1 MTESNIMMELIKE
14 RPLVF
19 FDLEATGVNILND
32 RIVEISVVKIFP
44 DGRREVKT
52 RRINPEMH
60 IPEEASA
67 IHGIYDKD
75 VANEPTFRAISKNF
89 FIYLEDCDLGG
100 YNITKFDIPMLTR
113 EFSRAGLTFTTANR
127 RIIDAYN
134 IFCRMEPRNLS
145 AAYKFFCGKDMKDAH
160 SAEADT
166 LATVEI
172 FEGEIKRYSQMARED
187 YPEDIEKWPETL
199 DEFHTFCNQRMID
212 SIDPDGRF
220 KWKNGEAVVAFGKN
234 AGTSLRR
241 IAIDNPDFLR
251 WILRSDF
258 SVEVKNIASD
268 ALKGIFPEIVSWITA
283 LWIRIINPC

>member
-1 MTESNIMMELIKE
+1 MTESNIMMKLIKE

-75 VANEPTFRAISKNF
+75 VVNEPTFRAISKNF

-268 ALKGIFPEIVSWITA
+268 ALKGIFPEKV
-283 LWIRIINPC
+283 

>member
-113 EFSRAGLTFTTANR
+113 EFSRAGSLSPRQTAESLMPT
-127 RIIDAYN
+127 
-134 IFCRMEPRNLS
+134 IFS
-145 AAYKFFCGKDMKDAH
+145 AAW
-160 SAEADT
+160 SR
-166 LATVEI
+166 EI
-172 FEGEIKRYSQMARED
+172 FPPHTNSSAAR
-187 YPEDIEKWPETL
+187 I
-199 DEFHTFCNQRMID
+199 
-212 SIDPDGRF
+212 
-220 KWKNGEAVVAFGKN
+220 
-234 AGTSLRR
+234 
-241 IAIDNPDFLR
+241 
-251 WILRSDF
+251 
-258 SVEVKNIASD
+258 
-268 ALKGIFPEIVSWITA
+268 
-283 LWIRIINPC
+283 

>member
-268 ALKGIFPEIVSWITA
+268 ALKGIFPKKV
-283 LWIRIINPC
+283 

>member
-1 MTESNIMMELIKE
+1 MTENNIMMMELIKE

-268 ALKGIFPEIVSWITA
+268 ALKGIFPEKV
-283 LWIRIINPC
+283 

>member
-1 MTESNIMMELIKE
+1 MTESNILMELIKE

-268 ALKGIFPEIVSWITA
+268 ALKGIFPEKV
-283 LWIRIINPC
+283 

>member
-187 YPEDIEKWPETL
+187 YPEDI
-199 DEFHTFCNQRMID
+199 
-212 SIDPDGRF
+212 
-220 KWKNGEAVVAFGKN
+220 
-234 AGTSLRR
+234 
-241 IAIDNPDFLR
+241 
-251 WILRSDF
+251 
-258 SVEVKNIASD
+258 
-268 ALKGIFPEIVSWITA
+268 
-283 LWIRIINPC
+283 

>member
-1 MTESNIMMELIKE
+1 MMELFQE
-14 RPLVF
+14 RPIVF

-67 IHGIYDKD
+67 VHGIYDRD
-75 VANEPTFRAISKNF
+75 VENEPTFRAISRNF

-113 EFSRAGLTFTTANR
+113 EFSRAGLSFTTANR

-145 AAYKFFCGKDMKDAH
+145 AAYKFFCGKEMKDAH

-172 FEGEIKRYSQMARED
+172 FEGEIRRYSRMAKED
-187 YPEDIEKWPETL
+187 FPQDVEKWPETL
-199 DEFHTFCNQRMID
+199 DEFHAFCNQRIID
-212 SIDPDGRF
+212 SVDPEGRF
-220 KWKNGEAVVAFGKN
+220 KWKNGEVIVAFGKN
-234 AGTSLRR
+234 AGTPLRR
-241 IAIDNPDFLR
+241 IALEHPDFLR

-258 SVEVKNIASD
+258 SPEVREIASN
-268 ALKGIFPEIVSWITA
+268 ALKGVFPEKKG
-283 LWIRIINPC
+283 

>member
-1 MTESNIMMELIKE
+1 MMELIKE

-44 DGRREVKT
+44 DGKREVKT

-75 VANEPTFRAISKNF
+75 VVNEPTFRAISKNF

-268 ALKGIFPEIVSWITA
+268 ALKGIFPEKV
-283 LWIRIINPC
+283 

>member
-60 IPEEASA
+60 IREEASA

-268 ALKGIFPEIVSWITA
+268 ALKGIFPEKV
-283 LWIRIINPC
+283 

>member
-1 MTESNIMMELIKE
+1 MKLNLK
-14 RPLVF
+14 RPIIF
-19 FDLEATGVNILND
+19 FDLETTGVDTARD
-32 RIVEISVVKIFP
+32 RIVEISMIKVMP
-44 DGRREVKT
+44 DGEEIVKT
-52 RRINPEMH
+52 RRINPGMH

-67 IHGIYDKD
+67 VHGIYDRD
-75 VANEPTFRAISKNF
+75 VENEPTFRAISRNF

-113 EFSRAGLTFTTANR
+113 EFSRAGLSFTTANR

-145 AAYKFFCGKDMKDAH
+145 AAYKFFCGKEMKDAH

-172 FEGEIKRYSQMARED
+172 FEGEIRRYSRMAKED
-187 YPEDIEKWPETL
+187 FPQDVEKWPETL
-199 DEFHTFCNQRMID
+199 DEFHAFCNQRIID
-212 SIDPDGRF
+212 SVDPEGRF

-268 ALKGIFPEIVSWITA
+268 ALKGIFPEKV
-283 LWIRIINPC
+283 

>member
-89 FIYLEDCDLGG
+89 FIYLEDCDLGV
-100 YNITKFDIPMLTR
+100 YNITKFDITMLTR

-268 ALKGIFPEIVSWITA
+268 ALKGIFPEKV
-283 LWIRIINPC
+283 

>member
-1 MTESNIMMELIKE
+1 MLELIQE
-14 RPLVF
+14 RPIVF
-19 FDLEATGVNILND
+19 FDLETTGINILND
-32 RIVEISVVKIFP
+32 RIVEISVVKIHP

-67 IHGIYDKD
+67 VHGIYDKD
-75 VANEPTFRAISKNF
+75 VENEPTFRAISKNF
-89 FIYLEDCDLGG
+89 FIFLEDCDLGG

-113 EFSRAGLTFTTANR
+113 EFSRAGLSFTTANR

-172 FEGEIKRYSQMARED
+172 FEGEIRRYSKMAKEEF
-187 YPEDIEKWPETL
+187 PEDVEKWPETL
-199 DEFHTFCNQRMID
+199 DEFHTFCNQRTID
-212 SIDPDGRF
+212 SVDPEGRF
-220 KWKNGEAVVAFGKN
+220 KWKNGEVIVAFGKN
-234 AGTSLRR
+234 AGTPLKR
-241 IAIDNPDFLR
+241 IAIENPDFLR

-258 SVEVKNIASD
+258 TQEVKEIASN
-268 ALKGIFPEIVSWITA
+268 ALRGVFPLKKE
-283 LWIRIINPC
+283 

>member
-172 FEGEIKRYSQMARED
+172 FEGEIKRYSQMTRED

-212 SIDPDGRF
+212 SIGPDGRF

-258 SVEVKNIASD
+258 SVEVKNIASV
-268 ALKGIFPEIVSWITA
+268 ALKGIFPEKV
-283 LWIRIINPC
+283 